1 MLVCVTGV
9 LGFIGGALALD
20 LLQRDVK
27 VIGIDKYDGLGADP
41 AKDKRR
47 SQLLIHPGF
56 GLITSDINAEN
67 LRHSIREHLNGQT
80 ISICLHFA
88 ALPGVRGSGL
98 IRDEYEYNN
107 ILGTENLLSIMN
119 DLDVGRFIFASTSA
133 VYGDESQ
140 PFKENLKL
148 KPARSFY
155 GHTKQVGENRVLE
168 WAQSGNPNRSATV
181 LRLFSVYGPGMRDD
195 LAISIFQKA
204 LEAGLPITLFGD
216 GSDSRD
222 YTYIDDV
229 LYGID
234 LAMRELLNRRTGAEI
249 INIGTG
255 HAISTSEL
263 VHNMQKSMGKN
274 TAILYHSRSEEEMLS
289 TEADLTKA
297 QELIGYKP
305 QWDLVR
311 GLQSMLTP
319 ALS

>member
-47 SQLLIHPGF
+47 SQLFTHSGF
-56 GLITSDINAEN
+56 SLITSDINAEN

-107 ILGTENLLSIMN
+107 IMGTEHLLSVMN
-119 DLDVGRFIFASTSA
+119 GLGIGRFLFASTSA
-133 VYGDESQ
+133 VYGEESE

-155 GHTKQVGENRVLE
+155 GHTKQVGENRILD
-168 WAQSGNPNRSATV
+168 WARSGNPNRAATI

-195 LAISIFQKA
+195 LAISIFQRA
-204 LEAGLPITLFGD
+204 LEADLPITLFGD

-222 YTYIDDV
+222 YTYIEDV
-229 LYGID
+229 LHGID
-234 LAMRELLNRRTGAEI
+234 LAMRELMNRRTGAEI

-255 HAISTSEL
+255 RAIPTSEL
-263 VHNMQKSMGKN
+263 VRNIQESMGKK
-274 TAILYHSRSEEEMLS
+274 TSILYKPRSEEEMLS

-297 QELIGYKP
+297 KKLIGYEP
-305 QWDLVR
+305 QWDLHR

-319 ALS
+319 AVH

>member
-1 MLVCVTGV
+1 
-9 LGFIGGALALD
+9 
-20 LLQRDVK
+20 
-27 VIGIDKYDGLGADP
+27 
-41 AKDKRR
+41 
-47 SQLLIHPGF
+47 
-56 GLITSDINAEN
+56 
-67 LRHSIREHLNGQT
+67 
-80 ISICLHFA
+80 
-88 ALPGVRGSGL
+88 
-98 IRDEYEYNN
+98 
-107 ILGTENLLSIMN
+107 
-119 DLDVGRFIFASTSA
+119 
-133 VYGDESQ
+133 
-140 PFKENLKL
+140 
-148 KPARSFY
+148 
-155 GHTKQVGENRVLE
+155 
-168 WAQSGNPNRSATV
+168 
-181 LRLFSVYGPGMRDD
+181 MRDD

-305 QWDLVR
+305 QWDLIR